1 MGAGKA
7 DASKDGAGLLGQH
20 SQATGHRGEVSHT
33 QRHFN
38 STNGGG
44 RESNHVSDTGT
55 GTVRQSDGEHAT
67 QQNADVKSF
76 INKDRQVVLNLMP
89 LGGR

>member
-1 MGAGKA
+1 
-7 DASKDGAGLLGQH
+7 
-20 SQATGHRGEVSHT
+20 VSHT
-33 QRHFN
+33 QRHVN
-38 STNGGG
+38 SANVGGS
-44 RESNHVSDTGT
+44 ESNHISDTST
-55 GTVRQSDGEHAT
+55 GAVRQSDGEHGT